1 MRHLYIIVLMLL
13 PIVASAEAQ
22 LSQREYLLLTQAS
35 KSIETEQYAEAHKL
49 LMQAKGQVRSD
60 YARALVSHNLGQ
72 VELQRER
79 YGKALQHLQDAYTLK
94 ALPENQQTG
103 LVRTLAQLNCMEERW
118 KTCISYLE
126 RWMQTVPDKV
136 KGEDQLLLAQAY
148 SQIEKWSKVTKPI
161 GAAIKSRKVAP
172 ENWYQLKV
180 VAHIRLKQ
188 WKSAIREQ
196 KRMIR
201 HYAGKPSHWRQL
213 VSLHLQVNDQKSALA
228 DQRLGFERG
237 ILRTSND
244 YRLLAQMMMQAE
256 IPFYAGQVMQQGF
269 DKRVLSANKANLALQ
284 SRAWIQAK
292 ESKKAVQVLSKL
304 NRIAPSKKTLTQ
316 MAHMQIQL
324 QDWQGAKGSLV
335 KALKRSQGLQAKLQ
349 LLLGITRIKLKQYEQ
364 ARQSLSVAASDK
376 HLKDTADSWVRY
388 LDQISPDNQLASSS

>member
-1 MRHLYIIVLMLL
+1 MRHLFIAVLMLL
-13 PIVASAEAQ
+13 PMVASAEAQ

-49 LMQAKGQVRSD
+49 LIQAKGQVRSD

-79 YGKALQHLQDAYTLK
+79 YDKALQHLQDAYTLK
-94 ALPENQQTG
+94 ALPEDQQTG
-103 LVRTLAQLNCMEERW
+103 LVRTLAQLNCMEEHW
-118 KTCISYLE
+118 KACISYLE
-126 RWMQTVPDKV
+126 RWMQTAPDKV
-136 KGEDQLLLAQAY
+136 KGDDQLLLAQAY
-148 SQIEKWSKVTKPI
+148 SQIEKWSRVVKPI
-161 GAAIKSRKVAP
+161 GAAIKSRRVAP

-201 HYAGKPSHWRQL
+201 HYAGKPGHWRQL
-213 VSLHLQVNDQKSALA
+213 VSLHLQVKDHKSALA

-237 ILRTSND
+237 ILRKSDD

-269 DKRVLSANKANLALQ
+269 DKRVLSVNKANLALQ

-292 ESKKAVQVLSKL
+292 ESKKAVQVLSQL
-304 NRIAPSKKTLTQ
+304 NRVAPSKKTLTQ

-324 QDWQGAKGSLV
+324 QDWQGAKSTLV
-335 KALKRSQGLQAKLQ
+335 KALKRSQGVQAKLQ
-349 LLLGITRIKLKQYEQ
+349 LLLGITRIKLNQYEQ
-364 ARQSLSVAASDK
+364 ARHSLAVAASNK
-376 HLKDTADSWVRY
+376 RLKDTADSWIRY
-388 LDQISPDNQLASSS
+388 LDQISPDSQLASAS